1 MSLGGSGEE
10 ERNKGGRDVTTP
22 FADVAAGAGAGVD
35 AGVDADAD
43 ADVGADDGDDVRHS
57 LF

>member
-1 MSLGGSGEE
+1 VSLGGSGEE
-10 ERNKGGRDVTTP
+10 ERNKGGGDVTTP

-35 AGVDADAD
+35 AGAGAG